1 MLFRSISKFEKEF
14 EKAMDDDF
22 NTPVALA
29 TIFYLISKGNQL
41 FDKEKLTPA
50 DARDILKFL
59 RKIDKVFN
67 FIFLE
72 RVAGG
77 WRPKIPGFIKKM
89 VREREEARKQKNWK
103 LADEIRKK
111 VKQMGYWIEDTK
123 EGPKIKKI

>member
-1 MLFRSISKFEKEF
+1 
-14 EKAMDDDF
+14 
-22 NTPVALA
+22 
-29 TIFYLISKGNQL
+29 
-41 FDKEKLTPA
+41 
-50 DARDILKFL
+50 
-59 RKIDKVFN
+59 
-67 FIFLE
+67 
-72 RVAGG
+72 VAGG